1 MIAWCVG
8 VGLAAPQEAAHSGP
22 PPPAAAAPATT
33 LYHPDPQH
41 LWNRL
46 HASLLIR
53 TARDGTPYGT
63 DSLDPLLW
71 ASTKHLLEGESHA
84 QAIGMLD
91 RFLESH
97 GERLID
103 DPLKRAV
110 LQRDLWA
117 VFDWAATRNRFEQVA
132 FHEAAV
138 TALTTRLAKIIRRL
152 ALARE
157 QIDALPDNYA
167 AAVAAKVYPN
177 AFDPDH
183 PEAGFL
189 PPDLFQPDGRWVCV
203 ASLQGLVAPVHT
215 REFGGRSVFLI
226 FISLPEGRT
235 QTLEYLTRLNDF
247 PEPWVYDLNRLGKVS
262 GYALMPHSF
271 DPKRPPWVNPAMP
284 QFPPGTQF
292 ALVRQALLID
302 RAGNPVPTH
311 LTESVQLRVYQE
323 INCNRGDGGKQAFF
337 EFALLRQELL
347 AGQPG
352 AFRAL
357 GKETKVFSSF
367 FLSHG
372 IDPFESQA
380 RDSDATSTDPRE
392 PALNCMGC
400 HTGTGIHSVLSH
412 SQLFTYPQP
421 LQPPQYQSY
430 EPEGLGKFTSEW
442 KRDQFTWG
450 LLKGLWTSEK

>member
-1 MIAWCVG
+1 MWLGAGWV
-8 VGLAAPQEAAHSGP
+8 APLGHLPAGEP
-22 PPPAAAAPATT
+22 TAAATLPKPTT
-33 LYHPDPQH
+33 LYDPDANH

-46 HASLLIR
+46 HEALCIR
-53 TARDGTPYGT
+53 TARDGTLYGS
-63 DSLDPLLW
+63 DPLDPLLW
-71 ASTKHLLEGESHA
+71 SSTKHLLEGESHA
-84 QAIGMLD
+84 QAIRVLD
-91 RFLESH
+91 RFLEAR
-97 GERLID
+97 GERLIS

-132 FHEAAV
+132 FHEAGV
-138 TALTTRLAKIIRRL
+138 TALTTRLALVIRRL
-152 ALARE
+152 ALTPE

-167 AAVAAKVYPN
+167 AAVAAKIYPD

-189 PPDLFQPDGRWVCV
+189 PPDMFQQDGRWVCV
-203 ASLQGLVAPVHT
+203 KTLQDLVAPVHT
-215 REFGGRSVFLI
+215 CEFGGRSAFLI
-226 FISLPEGRT
+226 FISLPGGRA

-247 PEPWVYDLNRLGKVS
+247 PEPWVYDLRRLGKVS

-271 DPKRPPWVNPAMP
+271 NQKRPPWVNPAMP
-284 QFPPGTQF
+284 QFPPGTRF

-302 RAGNPVPTH
+302 RTGNPVPTH

-323 INCNRGDGGKQAFF
+323 LDYNRSDGGKQAVF

-357 GKETKVFSSF
+357 GKDTKVFSF

-372 IDPFESQA
+372 IDPFEFQS
-380 RDSDATSTDPRE
+380 RDPDATSAEPRE

-400 HTGTGIHSVLSH
+400 HDGPGIHSVLSH

-421 LQPPQYQSY
+421 LPPPQYQNCG
-430 EPEGLGKFTSEW
+430 PEAIGKFTSAW

-450 LLKGLWTSEK
+450 LLKGLWSGEK